1 MRKIII
7 AIDGPSGSGKSTTAK
22 NIAKELGIEYID
34 TGAMYRAAA
43 LQAKLKNVP
52 IEENAVSEM
61 LDNTDIDFMDGEIFL
76 DGREVDDQIRNLEI
90 SALASQI
97 SQLAS
102 CRTKLVQIQRRIAKV
117 KSVVMD
123 GRDICT
129 NVLPEAEFK
138 FYMTASIDVRA
149 ERRFKELQENGH
161 NVSLDE
167 VKADIEK
174 RDHEDM
180 TRELNPLVKADDA
193 VEISTD
199 GHTVEEMTQL
209 LKSYIVKKK

>member
-1 MRKIII
+1 
-7 AIDGPSGSGKSTTAK
+7 
-22 NIAKELGIEYID
+22 
-34 TGAMYRAAA
+34 
-43 LQAKLKNVP
+43 
-52 IEENAVSEM
+52 
-61 LDNTDIDFMDGEIFL
+61 
-76 DGREVDDQIRNLEI
+76 
-90 SALASQI
+90 
-97 SQLAS
+97 
-102 CRTKLVQIQRRIAKV
+102 
-117 KSVVMD
+117 MD